1 MRGTFGSSEPDD
13 AVSLDDTLDLH
24 EPDAPSATLTRGHQA
39 DPHGIGQDERRM
51 QVRAYNHW
59 ATLLEDRMFPLI
71 DALEPAALPD
81 FGPYSVLIDFV
92 AGIEDPAVRFLGDR
106 LAAECSADGA
116 IQRLSDVPPRSLLS
130 RITDH
135 YMQILA
141 NNAPIGFEAEFVNH
155 RGASTLYRGILLP
168 FSSNG
173 ETIDFL
179 YGVINWKEIADQVTA
194 DELLLGIDQAL
205 DLVAA
210 DHFAAAE
217 DSDDADEPVRR
228 TADPVT
234 TWADSP
240 ASERGEDLL
249 VGGDYGNIA
258 SLATVGE
265 RDELRAEQHHDLPVP
280 EFGEPDFAQYA
291 LDDNY
296 DDDYNADEDSGEDE
310 TAGYSFASLA
320 DYIEA
325 PVKKAIDPAAFTL
338 DHSFE
343 DGPIEGGGSAIGI
356 LQENHVEES
365 HAEESS
371 AEESAEDEFAKADI
385 AVDSGAKSIVNPEH
399 AAADD
404 PSAVV
409 TAPQAFAIPA
419 DDRSAQLPGVLA
431 SAPAHEVTSDFARDH
446 ASECASDANLY
457 DYLAA
462 ARELAHTAHTT
473 EDRSRAALYAAV
485 GQAYDFSLAAI
496 EAPEDYAEL
505 IADSGL
511 VVQERAPMT
520 PVVKLVFGA
529 DYDKTRLTE
538 YAAVLTHA
546 HRLKLERGTL
556 ARYLCKAEGGLKGV
570 VKAERRLRREET
582 GKEADTGAAV
592 REALAEQL
600 RALEALMLEA
610 LDGGG
615 PEFALVMIRRDETG
629 CAQLL
634 GELPEDIG
642 QLERAART
650 LVG

>member
-13 AVSLDDTLDLH
+13 AVSLDDTPGLH
-24 EPDAPSATLTRGHQA
+24 EPDAPSATLARGHQA
-39 DPHGIGQDERRM
+39 DPYGIGQDERRM

-59 ATLLEDRMFPLI
+59 ATLLDDRMFPLI

-92 AGIEDPAVRFLGDR
+92 AGIEDPAVQFLGDL
-106 LAAECSADGA
+106 LAAECSADGV
-116 IQRLSDVPPRSLLS
+116 IERLSDVPPRSLLS

-205 DLVAA
+205 DLVAS

-217 DSDDADEPVRR
+217 DSSDASEPARR

-240 ASERGEDLL
+240 ASEPGEDLPTS
-249 VGGDYGNIA
+249 GDYGNIA
-258 SLATVGE
+258 LLATVGE
-265 RDELRAEQHHDLPVP
+265 RDEERAGQHDNLPLP
-280 EFGEPDFAQYA
+280 EFGAPDFAQHA
-291 LDDNY
+291 REDDCDADY
-296 DDDYNADEDSGEDE
+296 DADEDSGEDK
-310 TAGYSFASLA
+310 TTGYSFASLA

-338 DHSFE
+338 DASLE
-343 DGPIEGGGSAIGI
+343 DGNAEEGN
-356 LQENHVEES
+356 LQEGNVK
-365 HAEESS
+365 
-371 AEESAEDEFAKADI
+371 DEFAEDDS
-385 AVDSGAKSIVNPEH
+385 AVGSCAESIGDPEH
-399 AAADD
+399 GAD
-404 PSAVV
+404 
-409 TAPQAFAIPA
+409 TAREKAN
-419 DDRSAQLPGVLA
+419 DR
-431 SAPAHEVTSDFARDH
+431 
-446 ASECASDANLY
+446 ASDANLY

-485 GQAYDFSLAAI
+485 GEAYDFSLAAI
-496 EAPEDYAEL
+496 EAPVDYAEL

-556 ARYLCKAEGGLKGV
+556 ARYLGKAEGGLKGV
-570 VKAERRLRREET
+570 VRAERRLRREEA
-582 GKEADTGAAV
+582 GKEAQAGAAV

-600 RALEALMLEA
+600 RALEALVLEA